1 MADRLFDGFM
11 LWKMVDGHM
20 KIVCVLMDCKYA
32 PVLLL
37 KIRRCQAHK
46 EGCDSV
52 HSSAGR
58 VRRFN
63 YTSLC
68 VSCAW
73 AAGPLQSGSV
83 SLQAEEAESVAGLR
97 GSGCAGVLLRPAR
110 HRR

>member
-1 MADRLFDGFM
+1 
-11 LWKMVDGHM
+11 M
-20 KIVCVLMDCKYA
+20 KIVCVMDCKCI

-37 KIRRCQAHK
+37 EICRCQAHK
-46 EGCDSV
+46 EGGDSR

-58 VRRFN
+58 VRCFN
-63 YTSLC
+63 YMSLC

-73 AAGPLQSGSV
+73 AAGPFQSGSV

-97 GSGCAGVLLRPAR
+97 GSGCAGVFLRPAR